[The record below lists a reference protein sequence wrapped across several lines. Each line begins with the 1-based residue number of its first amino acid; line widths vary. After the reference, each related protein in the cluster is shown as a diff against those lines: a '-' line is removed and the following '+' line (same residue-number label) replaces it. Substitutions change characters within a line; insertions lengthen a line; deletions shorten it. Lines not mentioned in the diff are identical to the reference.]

1 MNEHVIIRVAAKLLF
16 PFFLIL
22 GIYVVTHGEIS
33 PGGGFQG
40 GVILAAAFI
49 LYGLVYG
56 TDALNARVPRPL
68 VDALMALGALMY
80 AGTGFVALLLGSNF
94 LDYSMMNLDD
104 PGAAEALGMSLVE
117 YGVTITVFSVM
128 LTIFTHITEGKPTR
142 PLSS

>member
-1 MNEHVIIRVAAKLLF
+1 MNEHVIIRISAKLLF

-22 GIYVVTHGEIS
+22 GIYVVTHGESS

-56 TDALNARVPRPL
+56 TDALNARVPRSL
-68 VDALMALGALMY
+68 VDALMALGALLY
-80 AGTGFVALLLGSNF
+80 AGTGFAGILLGSNF
-94 LDYSMMNLDD
+94 LDYSVLNSSD
-104 PGAAEALGMSLVE
+104 PKAAEALGMTLVE

-142 PLSS
+142 SLTP